1 MAGRKIVTVA
11 GVFQDA
17 ADAERAVHELRR
29 AGFRGGQV
37 RVLGGL
43 HGTGTG
49 RPAAAEKAA
58 ETAVPGGVV
67 GGVVGAVAVVTGAI
81 PLVGPVLATG
91 LVAGVAG
98 TAVGAAAG
106 GIMGVADTPAYAAHL
121 DAGRTVV
128 TVRAVTRH
136 REAAV
141 ILSRCGAEVV

>member
-1 MAGRKIVTVA
+1 MTGRKLVTVA
-11 GVFQDA
+11 GVFQKA

-37 RVLGGL
+37 RVLGGA

-49 RPAAAEKAA
+49 RPAAT

-81 PLVGPVLATG
+81 PVVGPVLATG

-136 REAAV
+136 REAAAV
-141 ILSRCGAEVV
+141 LSRCGAEVV